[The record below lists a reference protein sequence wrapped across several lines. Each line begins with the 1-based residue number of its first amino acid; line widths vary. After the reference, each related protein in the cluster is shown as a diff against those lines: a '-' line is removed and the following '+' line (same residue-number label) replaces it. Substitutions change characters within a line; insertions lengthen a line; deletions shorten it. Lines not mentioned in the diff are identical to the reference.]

1 MESALNWKSR
11 QDQQEYMQGLRN
23 EQQMRMAAAQDDTFA
38 QDAARGLWNGRD
50 VEGGGIPTKVQGE
63 IINPATG
70 NNVASL
76 TEENLRTYRT
86 NDANDFAA
94 EAAKEL
100 YKTGQNTESMQRLIL
115 GYDQVSHDKKADFW
129 ATNVAE
135 IASLA
140 EEAGVGAPPI
150 ESLDPV
156 KIIRWWEGVS
166 GSFSTPAERARQVA
180 DIVQHLPPD
189 LTGVYDQDERELH
202 ESGTVANLNAYIA
215 TQITDESKFMAS
227 PSEERADVLTGVEK
241 SMRQMFPYH
250 GEAIDHLAERMFT
263 EKYVT
268 DTVYP
273 GPDPNLP
280 TSLAGA
286 ALSVF
291 NQTMIDAG
299 MTSPGE
305 WEKADRPAY
314 EAALDRANSATRVPP
329 VNRSDRA
336 LTPSQDTNL
345 AIRRQTN
352 LRSIEKDVISIN
364 PTTTPGGLN
373 DALGSRVPTSAGL
386 TDVEGYGDSRITMT
400 GGNIFVG
407 GSRPSAFNIPRYP
420 LEFRHQDDWKLLFD
434 PGETETATMGWRGLE
449 GQNARAEIN
458 ETLREQGLITR
469 DLSEERFERLRKD
482 QQTWKARL
490 GDRPGI
496 TDEAVLN
503 IFTRGDI
510 QPGTPI
516 RERQDKPYRNQWG
529 ALPTQTAD
537 ESFLSFARDRYAQVY
552 MEQGDDA
559 EPQPWDKEG
568 ARELE
573 QKLLGDTEFLTGV
586 LRDFMAINQGLS
598 NTRLDPMG
606 VQRMLQELDRDRLR
620 FFLGPGNGYDV
631 GYGLTNPM
639 PLRHSDLDRG
649 IR

>member
-1 MESALNWKSR
+1 MAYQSNFGSRMANLYTRRGQQEAESALRRGDLYSQMAMIPSQTMESALNWKSR

-305 WEKADRPAY
+305 WEKADRAAY
-314 EAALDRANSATRVPP
+314 EAAGLDAFAGHKPR
-329 VNRSDRA
+329 
-336 LTPSQDTNL
+336 DT
-345 AIRRQTN
+345 
-352 LRSIEKDVISIN
+352 
-364 PTTTPGGLN
+364 
-373 DALGSRVPTSAGL
+373 
-386 TDVEGYGDSRITMT
+386 
-400 GGNIFVG
+400 
-407 GSRPSAFNIPRYP
+407 
-420 LEFRHQDDWKLLFD
+420 
-434 PGETETATMGWRGLE
+434 
-449 GQNARAEIN
+449 
-458 ETLREQGLITR
+458 
-469 DLSEERFERLRKD
+469 
-482 QQTWKARL
+482 
-490 GDRPGI
+490 
-496 TDEAVLN
+496 
-503 IFTRGDI
+503 
-510 QPGTPI
+510 
-516 RERQDKPYRNQWG
+516 
-529 ALPTQTAD
+529 
-537 ESFLSFARDRYAQVY
+537 
-552 MEQGDDA
+552 
-559 EPQPWDKEG
+559 
-568 ARELE
+568 
-573 QKLLGDTEFLTGV
+573 
-586 LRDFMAINQGLS
+586 
-598 NTRLDPMG
+598 
-606 VQRMLQELDRDRLR
+606 
-620 FFLGPGNGYDV
+620 
-631 GYGLTNPM
+631 
-639 PLRHSDLDRG
+639 
-649 IR
+649 